1 MTTTI
6 HIQVPLGTD
15 ESLEAAKSAVAALQA
30 VFGDDLF
37 DTPAEKPAAKKA
49 AAPKEDEAPK
59 ETAAQKKKRLAAE
72 KKAKEEA
79 EAAAAEEED
88 ASESEEEDSNA
99 DDDDADEVEGP
110 TRDDVRA
117 ALKDYA
123 ALEGKEAAIA
133 ILKDH
138 GASSMSELKES
149 KFQAVIDATK

>member
-15 ESLEAAKSAVAALQA
+15 ESLDAAKSAVAALHA

-37 DTPAEKPAAKKA
+37 DGGAADTPAPAASKPAEKKA
-49 AAPKEDEAPK
+49 EAPK
-59 ETAAQKKKRLAAE
+59 ETAAQKKKREAAE
-72 KKAKEEA
+72 KKAAEE
-79 EAAAAEEED
+79 AAAEEED
-88 ASESEEEDSNA
+88 ASESEEEESSA
-99 DDDDADEVEGP
+99 DGDDGDEASDGP